1 MSPVVII
8 GGVLQA
14 THMIRFYEG
23 WDGVHL
29 YMVSTDGECLDQT
42 GICVEA
48 HTSEAD
54 ESLILVRFALF

>member
-14 THMIRFYEG
+14 THMIGFYDG

-48 HTSEAD
+48 HS
-54 ESLILVRFALF
+54 V